1 VKGTLEK
8 VLKNKHFEF
17 TWNGGK
23 SMKKSS
29 ILTQTARISPHV

>member
-23 SMKKSS
+23 GS